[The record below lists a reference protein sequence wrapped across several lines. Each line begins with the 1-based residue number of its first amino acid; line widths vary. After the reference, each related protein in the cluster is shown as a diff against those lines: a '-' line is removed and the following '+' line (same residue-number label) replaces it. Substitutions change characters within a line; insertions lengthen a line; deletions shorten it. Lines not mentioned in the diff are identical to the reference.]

1 MNYIYTRSN
10 PPCSFCTRAK
20 ALLDAYGIPY
30 LERDITDEDVFADF
44 IYQGFKQVP
53 QVFLNNQL
61 IGGFDKT
68 AEYLRKP
75 STTTTTYEVNNAN

>member
-10 PPCSFCTRAK
+10 PPCAYCTRVK

-30 LERDITDEDVFADF
+30 EEYDIADEDIYVDF
-44 IYQGFKQVP
+44 IYQGFNQVP
-53 QVFLNNQL
+53 QVFLNNKH

-68 AEYLRKP
+68 AEFLRKP
-75 STTTTTYEVNNAN
+75 SEGSDTYKVN